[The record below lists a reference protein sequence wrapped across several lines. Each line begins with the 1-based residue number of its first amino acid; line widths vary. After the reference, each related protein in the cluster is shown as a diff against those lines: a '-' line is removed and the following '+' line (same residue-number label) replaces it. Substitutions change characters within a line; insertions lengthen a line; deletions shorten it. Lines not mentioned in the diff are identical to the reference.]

1 MKKTA
6 AMLLLVLLTAGC
18 AKTPAQTAKTEQMP
32 QDFAIC
38 FTWWYNPEQKNSMD
52 TATGKLQKDLLAD
65 GTASAEFQ
73 PDDALRQQLYELVS
87 RDDFL
92 SISREM
98 TAQEL
103 TTDGTAVAVSPNTC
117 YEIAV
122 TMNGKQTVVRG
133 DQTAAAYTDTD
144 EDAACFMAVTDEL
157 KQIVWEL
164 PAWKAMPEAD
174 GAYQ

>member
-1 MKKTA
+1 MKKIA
-6 AMLLLVLLTAGC
+6 AMLLLVLLAAGC

-38 FTWWYNPEQKNSMD
+38 FAWWYNLEQKNSMD

-65 GTASAEFQ
+65 GTACAEFQ
-73 PDDALRQQLYELVS
+73 PDEEL
-87 RDDFL
+87 
-92 SISREM
+92 
-98 TAQEL
+98 A
-103 TTDGTAVAVSPNTC
+103 TDGTAAGVSPNTC
-117 YEIAV
+117 YEITV

-144 EDAACFMAVTDEL
+144 VDAACFVAVTDEL
-157 KQIVWEL
+157 QQIVREL
-164 PAWKAMPEAD
+164 PEWKAMPESD

>member
-1 MKKTA
+1 
-6 AMLLLVLLTAGC
+6 
-18 AKTPAQTAKTEQMP
+18 
-32 QDFAIC
+32 
-38 FTWWYNPEQKNSMD
+38 MD
-52 TATGKLQKDLLAD
+52 TVTGKLQKDLLAD

-73 PDDALRQQLYELVS
+73 PDEELLQQLYELVS
-87 RDDFL
+87 RDGFL

-103 TTDGTAVAVSPNTC
+103 ATDGTAAGVSPNTC
-117 YEIAV
+117 YEITV

-144 EDAACFMAVTDEL
+144 ADAACFVAVTDEL
-157 KQIVWEL
+157 QQIVREL
-164 PAWKAMPEAD
+164 PEWKAMPESD

>member
-1 MKKTA
+1 
-6 AMLLLVLLTAGC
+6 
-18 AKTPAQTAKTEQMP
+18 
-32 QDFAIC
+32 
-38 FTWWYNPEQKNSMD
+38 MD
-52 TATGKLQKDLLAD
+52 TATDKLQKNLLAD

-73 PDDALRQQLYELVS
+73 PDEELLQQLYELVS
-87 RDDFL
+87 RDGFL

-103 TTDGTAVAVSPNTC
+103 ATDGTAAGVSPNTC
-117 YEIAV
+117 YEITV

-144 EDAACFMAVTDEL
+144 ADAACFVAVTDEL
-157 KQIVWEL
+157 QQIVREL
-164 PAWKAMPEAD
+164 PEWKAMPESD